1 MVRRYVRR
9 TNMRG
14 DGQVPQVQQMRC
26 GCDDCTQGRPCIPVF
41 TPKPVLYSPAMC
53 RCCGGKTR
61 EVEPTGF
68 QVGAGA
74 MRVSSF
80 RFLCD
85 DCEVI
90 TWRRNS

>member
-1 MVRRYVRR
+1 MVRRCVRR
-9 TNMRG
+9 TYMKG
-14 DGQVPQVQQMRC
+14 EGQVTQVQQMRC
-26 GCDDCTQGRPCIPVF
+26 GCDDCTQGRPCIPAF
-41 TPKPVLYSPAMC
+41 TPKPVVYSPVMC

-61 EVEPTGF
+61 EVAPTGL

-74 MRVSSF
+74 MMVSSF